1 MDMIDTDPTWPH
13 SKAKTAILR
22 AAAWVIRENG
32 PRSATLKNI
41 AARAG
46 ITEPAIFRHF
56 DGVDDLFECLFE
68 LFERMFTRLTEAFD
82 REDRGMDRLLG
93 GIDRV
98 GSYFA
103 SNRDLAYL
111 ILQAEHV
118 FRGYPEFK
126 ERLHE
131 LRRID
136 NAKVMTVLVE
146 ARDLGQIP
154 ADADL
159 GTVGMAFFGIVFLT
173 MFDWMENPGDK
184 DVAAMI
190 GTRVRAIRKLSDPT
204 LRGYA

>member
-32 PRSATLKNI
+32 PRAATLKNI
-41 AARAG
+41 ASRAG

-56 DGVDDLFECLFE
+56 NGVDGLFTCLFE
-68 LFERMFTRLTEAFD
+68 LFERMFMRLTAAFD
-82 REDRGMDRLLG
+82 RQDRGMDRMLG
-93 GIDRV
+93 GIDTV
-98 GSYFA
+98 AAYFA
-103 SNRDLAYL
+103 SSRDLAYL
-111 ILQAEHV
+111 IIQAEQV

-136 NAKVMTVLVE
+136 NAKVMAVLVE
-146 ARDLGQIP
+146 AREQGQIP
-154 ADADL
+154 ADVDL
-159 GTVGMAFFGIVFLT
+159 GTVGMAFFGIIFLT
-173 MFDWMENPGDK
+173 MFNWMENPGDQ
-184 DVAAMI
+184 DIAAVI

-204 LRGYA
+204 QRGYT